1 MVIYESYSMERK
13 MWMARFV
20 LEACKYNGPFILFCF
35 NHIKIMMVVKITFH
49 CERFEKQLQNC
60 QILIVCNIL
69 YQFVDTL
76 LLNDIIILKQNNTHC
91 FRL

>member
-1 MVIYESYSMERK
+1 MVIYESYSMEQK

-35 NHIKIMMVVKITFH
+35 NHIKIMMVMIH

-69 YQFVDTL
+69 YLFVHTL
-76 LLNDIIILKQNNTHC
+76 LLNDRIILKQNNTHC